1 MLDGVFSR
9 GTTPTQI
16 FPLPGDLTM
25 SDFHDFI
32 ITYRQKGKVIITKT
46 KADCHIIPEI
56 DSEKNIIVVLSQ
68 ADTLLFNPNIKLTLG
83 SETPETAD
91 EISSTSSSA
100 TLPAIVIYNNTPV
113 ASSIDIFK
121 SSLRFNCSIIF
132 CVLSFRRS
140 RGVQI

>member
-46 KADCHIIPEI
+46 KADHHIIPEI

-68 ADTLLFNPNIKLTLG
+68 ADTLLFNPNIKLVEVQVKGASTGNDVFMLG
-83 SETPETAD
+83 E
-91 EISSTSSSA
+91 
-100 TLPAIVIYNNTPV
+100 YR
-113 ASSIDIFK
+113 
-121 SSLRFNCSIIF
+121 LRLEDDFSNHEF
-132 CVLSFRRS
+132 DFTKYE
-140 RGVQI
+140 